1 MRQNDVKRRVAKH
14 AMFLVFGTPSLFRIA
29 SAAANNVLK
38 TPNDK
43 ENLSERE
50 VSLLCATDRSCVRR
64 SGQP

>member
-1 MRQNDVKRRVAKH
+1 VERRDVKGAK
-14 AMFLVFGTPSLFRIA
+14 FQVFEPPSLFRIA
-29 SAAANNVLK
+29 SAAANDVFK

-50 VSLLCATDRSCVRR
+50 VPLFCATDRSCVHR